1 MANQHDIKQTEAAF
15 KKFMEKLMG
24 GLGEATPAFYKG
36 TGSGSKVASK
46 ATASVGQEGDGYAS
60 REGDGYARHE
70 GWDGIERESDA
81 EIGCTNC
88 EDCDCYGDEEESQT
102 TTTISF
108 TVSGPS
114 DFAEEIG
121 QDIYRLLL
129 DLRGDAIAYSKKTYA
144 KDAPDL
150 VAVSVSIASSTD

>member
-36 TGSGSKVASK
+36 NTSDPDAITEGSNTIGREGSG
-46 ATASVGQEGDGYAS
+46 YAK
-60 REGDGYARHE
+60 HE
-70 GWDGIERESDA
+70 GWDGVKHEGDVD
-81 EIGCTNC
+81 IGCANC
-88 EDCDCYGDEEESQT
+88 EDCDYYGDEEESQT

-121 QDIYRLLL
+121 QDVYRLLL